1 MLIFLS
7 FDNNDMKPMGVPK
20 LFLLYLLPYY
30 NIAHALCTDSERS
43 ESPRQAYKFV
53 ARWSHSEA
61 EARVASISICHFHI
75 SHNAPLPS
83 KILHNLCFSFFL
95 DIIAI
100 PREIENKAYANFG
113 RQIRCI
119 MGNVEVVYKSFGCP
133 QLTSSSCDVR
143 VHIRVARECY
153 FKCEC
158 KCCGALSCFIHK
170 SVSRRLFTAKTLL
183 FPKICTLNSCY
194 IEANQQWIGS
204 FPADRCDWLIKS
216 RTGFSSVH
224 TSAVEPESE
233 LRPK

>member
-1 MLIFLS
+1 
-7 FDNNDMKPMGVPK
+7 MGVPEI
-20 LFLLYLLPYY
+20 FSLYLLPT
-30 NIAHALCTDSERS
+30 IILRMRPALV
-43 ESPRQAYKFV
+43 P
-53 ARWSHSEA
+53 SEA
-61 EARVASISICHFHI
+61 SLLARLLQRPKRNWKQGSC
-75 SHNAPLPS
+75 
-83 KILHNLCFSFFL
+83 KILG
-95 DIIAI
+95 A
-100 PREIENKAYANFG
+100 NK
-113 RQIRCI
+113 

-143 VHIRVARECY
+143 VHFRVARECY

>member
-1 MLIFLS
+1 
-7 FDNNDMKPMGVPK
+7 MGVPEI
-20 LFLLYLLPYY
+20 FSLYLLPT
-30 NIAHALCTDSERS
+30 IILPMRPALV
-43 ESPRQAYKFV
+43 P
-53 ARWSHSEA
+53 SEA
-61 EARVASISICHFHI
+61 SLLARLLQRPKRNWKLKTRLVQ
-75 SHNAPLPS
+75 
-83 KILHNLCFSFFL
+83 
-95 DIIAI
+95 
-100 PREIENKAYANFG
+100 NFG
-113 RQIRCI
+113 GQIKCI

-143 VHIRVARECY
+143 VHFRVARECY

-170 SVSRRLFTAKTLL
+170 NVSRRLFTAKTLL